1 MDFQASG
8 RAGPFHLRYYYLDM
22 DIAALQELIATHGY
36 WALFVGT
43 FLEGEI
49 IFILAGIA
57 ARQGL
62 LDPWYV
68 ALVAMA
74 GGFIGD
80 QFFFLLGIWRGA
92 DAVARWPRV
101 ARKAVEARR
110 LIRRHA
116 VYLILLSR
124 FLYGLRMVIPL
135 ACGMARIQPWRF
147 VLLNFISSLM
157 WCTTFGG
164 LGYLFGG
171 WIFDRLNLVKGL
183 QMTLLLVL
191 AVLLV
196 SYFIMKLVKRRLMA
210 GSPKQDVS

>member
-1 MDFQASG
+1 
-8 RAGPFHLRYYYLDM
+8 M
-22 DIAALQELIATHGY
+22 DIAALQELISTYGY

-43 FLEGEI
+43 FWEGEI
-49 IFILAGIA
+49 VFILAGIA

-74 GGFIGD
+74 GGFLGD
-80 QFFFLLGIWRGA
+80 QFFFLLGIWRGT
-92 DAVARWPRV
+92 AVVTRWPRV

-135 ACGMARIQPWRF
+135 ACGMARIPPWRF
-147 VLLNFISSLM
+147 VVLNFISALM
-157 WCTTFGG
+157 WCIVFGG

-171 WIFDRLNLVKGL
+171 WIFDRLELVKGL
-183 QMTLLLVL
+183 QVTVLLVL
-191 AVLLV
+191 AVLV
-196 SYFIMKLVKRRLMA
+196 ASYFIMKWIKRRLMA
-210 GSPKQDVS
+210 DGPKQQAS